1 VLAGY
6 FDESG
11 LDEKSQTFCIGG
23 YVADSKDWFELT
35 RAWERLLVEAGVSC
49 FHMAEFETRH
59 GEFKG
64 WSDAKRIGFIK
75 DLRALINSTDV
86 WGIGCGVVKADYERL
101 SAEFITRGKVTPHW
115 YHHPYLLAFQHCLIE
130 TCIQAEDV
138 HTREKIAF
146 VFDRQA
152 EFHARAEK
160 AYDELTSSGKWPRA
174 FRLGSLRFASK
185 RDAIPLQAADLM
197 AFELQK
203 ALDHKLFDP
212 ARGERKSMARLRR
225 RLNNPKY
232 FNEAALRALIEQFD
246 EAR

>member
-1 VLAGY
+1 MLAGY

-35 RAWERLLVEAGVSC
+35 RAWERLLVEAGVSY
-49 FHMAEFETRH
+49 FHMAEFESRQ
-59 GEFKG
+59 GEFKD
-64 WSDAKRIGFIK
+64 WSDAKRFGFIK
-75 DLRALINSTDV
+75 DLLALINSTDV
-86 WGIGCGVVKADYERL
+86 WGIGCGVVKADYERI
-101 SAEFITRGKVTPHW
+101 SAEFIARGKVTPRW
-115 YHHPYLLAFQHCLIE
+115 YRHPYLLAFQHCLVE

-138 HTREKIAF
+138 HPREKIAF
-146 VFDRQA
+146 VFDQQA

-160 AYDELTSSGKWPRA
+160 VYDELTSSGKWPRA

-197 AFELQK
+197 AYELRK

-212 ARGERKSMARLRR
+212 TRGERKSMARLRR
-225 RLNNPKY
+225 RLISPRY
-232 FNEAALRALIEQFD
+232 FNEAALHQLVKQFD
-246 EAR
+246 ER